1 MPSSFVTYLDRAMSL
16 RDRLIEFGRRHG
28 SSSGSAPQLNHMVH
42 VAAAQARITLDFLEI
57 GIHDYEDARADYVA
71 ASDNVARVVSAADSG
86 ELDVDGSALVD
97 EARRAQLLLQ

>member
-1 MPSSFVTYLDRAMSL
+1 
-16 RDRLIEFGRRHG
+16 
-28 SSSGSAPQLNHMVH
+28 MVH